1 MQFTIT
7 KVTKC
12 VGRGYPGEA
21 PPEGTQRR
29 LLWVEVRTGGDYRV
43 NELSSGLFTQFQSIS
58 RRDVTSGDINPSSS
72 WECSPKKDR
81 IGFGDE
87 DWLPHKTYAGAI
99 EVYLPDDA
107 AKVVNAEGLWEWEL

>member
-1 MQFTIT
+1 MRFTIT

-12 VGRGYPGEA
+12 VGRGHPGDS

-29 LLWVEVRTGGDYRV
+29 LLWIEVRTGTEYRV
-43 NELSSGLFTQFQSIS
+43 DNLPSSWFTQFQAIS
-58 RRDVTSGDINPSSS
+58 RQGVTSGQINPSTG
-72 WECSPKKDR
+72 WECAPTKDR

-87 DWLPHKTYAGAI
+87 NWLPGKTYAGAI

-107 AKVVNAEGLWEWEL
+107 TKVVNAEGLWEWEL